1 MESLFAFTPIEE
13 IEQRIRRIQSEI
25 KIDGVDAVLVT
36 SNANIYYTTGRVIN
50 GYVYVPVTGDAIYFI
65 RRPIGIEGENVIY
78 IHKPEQILD
87 KIEERGLPRPHTIG
101 YELGSLD
108 CVTFERLAKAFDG
121 VVAVNATP
129 MLRRV
134 RSVKSAYEFDKL
146 KLSGVKHERVYRRIP
161 RIYREGMTDIM
172 LQIEIERV
180 SRLEGCLG
188 QFRIAGESMELFMSN
203 ILVGDNA
210 DVPTPYDFAMGGRG
224 LDPSLPVGAD
234 GTVIKSGMSVMVDSN
249 GNFTGYMTDMTRVY
263 SLTELDDLARGAHQ
277 CSIDICRR
285 LEQEGKPGIAAS
297 LLYEIAVDM
306 VKERD
311 LDRYFMGH
319 AQKAGF
325 IGHGVG
331 IEINELPVIAP
342 RSRDV
347 LTLNNVIAI
356 EPKFVI
362 PHVGAVGIENT
373 YVVTDDGLKS
383 LTNAPE
389 EIVSLL

>member
-134 RSVKSAYEFDKL
+134 RSVKSAYELDKL

>member
-1 MESLFAFTPIEE
+1 MEPLFAFTPAEE
-13 IEQRIRRIQSEI
+13 IEQRICRIQSEMAAE
-25 KIDGVDAVLVT
+25 GVDALLVT
-36 SNANIYYTTGRVIN
+36 SNTNIYYTTGRVIN
-50 GYVYVPVTGDAIYFI
+50 GYVYIPSAGPAIYFI
-65 RRPIGIEGENVIY
+65 RRPVGIKGENVVY
-78 IHKPEQILD
+78 IHKPEQILG
-87 KIEERGLPRPHTIG
+87 KIDELGLERPKTLG
-101 YELGSLD
+101 YEMGALD
-108 CVTFERLAKAFDG
+108 CVTFGRLDKAFEDIRG
-121 VVAVNATP
+121 VNASP
-129 MLRRV
+129 LMRRV
-134 RSVKSAYEFDKL
+134 RAVKSPYEIEKL
-146 KLSGVKHERVYRRIP
+146 KQSGVKHERVYRRIP
-161 RIYREGMTDIM
+161 HIYREGMTDIE

-210 DVPTPYDFAMGGRG
+210 DAPTPYDFAMGGRG

-234 GTVIKSGMSVMVDSN
+234 GTVIKAGMSVMVDSN

-263 SLTELDDLARGAHQ
+263 ALTPLDELATRAHQ

-285 LEQEGKPGIAAS
+285 LEHEAVPGVAAS
-297 LLYEIAVDM
+297 KLYEIAADM

-311 LDRYFMGH
+311 LERYFMGY

-331 IEINELPVIAP
+331 IEINELPVLAP

-347 LTLNNVIAI
+347 LALNNVIAI

-373 YVVTDDGLKS
+373 YVVTEGGLKS

>member
-1 MESLFAFTPIEE
+1 MEPLFAFTPVEE
-13 IEQRIRRIQSEI
+13 IEQRIRRIQSEMAI
-25 KIDGVDAVLVT
+25 EGIDALLVT
-36 SNANIYYTTGRVIN
+36 SNTNIYYTTGRVIN
-50 GYVYVPVTGDAIYFI
+50 GYVYIPVNGQAVYFI
-65 RRPIGIEGENVIY
+65 RRPAGIEGDNVIY
-78 IHKPEQILD
+78 IHKPEQILE
-87 KIEERGLPRPHTIG
+87 KIKGAGISSPRIMG
-101 YELGSLD
+101 YELGALD
-108 CVTFERLAKAFDG
+108 CMTFDRLAKAFSG
-121 VVAVNATP
+121 VTAFNATP
-129 MLRRV
+129 LLRRV
-134 RSVKSAYEFDKL
+134 RAVKSAYELEKL
-146 KLSGVKHERVYRRIP
+146 RESGVKHERVYRRIP
-161 RIYREGMTDIM
+161 HIYHEGMTDIE

-203 ILVGDNA
+203 ILAGDNA

-234 GTVIKSGMSVMVDSN
+234 GTVIKAGMSVMVDSN

-263 SLTELDDLARGAHQ
+263 SLTELDDLARRAHQ
-277 CSIDICRR
+277 CSIDICHR
-285 LEQEGKPGIAAS
+285 LEKEGRPGIAAS

-311 LDRYFMGH
+311 LERYFMGH
-319 AQKAGF
+319 NQKAGF

-342 RSRDV
+342 RSRDI
-347 LTLNNVIAI
+347 LALNNVIAI